1 MDRQGLPQMHRSA
14 VMQTIAAVASK
25 TRLIRERN
33 GIKMEMFPR
42 KACFLEKWKLLES
55 KKTLIGK

>member
-1 MDRQGLPQMHRSA
+1 MHRSA